1 MTRVVLDTNIL
12 VSALW
17 SKDGNAAK
25 ILNMFIRD
33 ELLLF
38 YDARIL
44 TEYKEVLSRSK
55 FAFGRAKVGILINK
69 IRDDGIAVVA
79 APCDLDFADEEDK
92 KFYEVAKEYGA
103 FLITGNLRHYPH
115 EGFIKSASQFLS

>member
-25 ILNMFIRD
+25 IPDMFIRG
-33 ELLLF
+33 ELPLF

-44 TEYKEVLSRSK
+44 AEYKAVLSRPK
-55 FAFGRAKVGILINK
+55 FAFRHAKVGLLINK
-69 IRDDGIAVVA
+69 IRDDGIAVVP
-79 APCDLDFADEEDK
+79 APCDLEFADEADK
-92 KFYEVAKEYGA
+92 KFYEVAKDCNA
-103 FLITGNLRHYPH
+103 LLITGNLRHCPG
-115 EGFIKSASQFLS
+115 EPFIQSTARFLK